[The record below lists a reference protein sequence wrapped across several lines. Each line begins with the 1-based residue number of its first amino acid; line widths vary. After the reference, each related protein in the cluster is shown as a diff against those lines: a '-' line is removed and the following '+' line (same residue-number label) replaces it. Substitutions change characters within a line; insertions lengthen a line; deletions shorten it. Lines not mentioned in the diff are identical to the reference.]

1 MKSAGAPKKQ
11 FKEKKLFPLISY
23 TRYEQNELIKRA
35 AYLRGM
41 SASSYLLSVVL
52 QDAQEVIDSV
62 TKRDSS

>member
-52 QDAQEVIDSV
+52 KDAQDVIDSLERSD
-62 TKRDSS
+62 TS